1 MRAQNSRISLLLPNF
16 LDPEPFDFLMQS
28 QSISSI
34 EVHPISSIGS
44 HLSLA

>member
-1 MRAQNSRISLLLPNF
+1 MPSKVKKKTLPNF
-16 LDPEPFDFLMQS
+16 LDPEPFDFLKQS

-44 HLSLA
+44 HLSQV